1 MENRQQQ
8 ILAEIQ
14 SMMASIRN
22 ELNML
27 DIKISEFQQIA
38 GASGNEPEPI
48 DLEHIDFTMEAPVE
62 QVVETEMEMEIEPE
76 VEPEVEAEVEV
87 EVEVEPEVE
96 ADVEVEVEPV
106 EEEEPEVIEVPVAE
120 DVVEADVEAEVEL
133 VSEVE
138 EVDEPEVVTEPDVDD
153 DLPFFEE
160 ESVFAEP
167 AKPEPVKVEPVA
179 PKEEA
184 TALIDAML
192 DKFAWKNDMPGSAV
206 KDVRSAISL
215 NDRILFINKLFA
227 EDPMAF
233 QAAIGK
239 LNAMESLDEVVA
251 YVQAEHSDWNLE
263 SDVVYRFMMAVRRKV
278 R

>member
-48 DLEHIDFTMEAPVE
+48 DLEHIDFTMEATVE

-76 VEPEVEAEVEV
+76 IEPEVDVEVEAE
-87 EVEVEPEVE
+87 P
-96 ADVEVEVEPV
+96 EVEVEPV

-120 DVVEADVEAEVEL
+120 EVVEADVEADVEL

-239 LNAMESLDEVVA
+239 LNAMESLDDVVA

>member
-1 MENRQQQ
+1 
-8 ILAEIQ
+8 
-14 SMMASIRN
+14 MMASIRN

-27 DIKISEFQQIA
+27 DVKISEFQQIVA
-38 GASGNEPEPI
+38 ASGDELEPI
-48 DLEHIDFTMEAPVE
+48 DLEPIEFTMEAPE
-62 QVVETEMEMEIEPE
+62 IEVVQPELEIEPE
-76 VEPEVEAEVEV
+76 VEVEI
-87 EVEVEPEVE
+87 EVEPEVE
-96 ADVEVEVEPV
+96 PV
-106 EEEEPEVIEVPVAE
+106 
-120 DVVEADVEAEVEL
+120 
-133 VSEVE
+133 VE
-138 EVDEPEVVTEPDVDD
+138 EVEAEPEVVVEEVVEDLPVEEDD

-167 AKPEPVKVEPVA
+167 EPVKVEPV
-179 PKEEA
+179 KEEPVA
-184 TALIDAML
+184 AKEEPAALIDAML
-192 DKFAWKNDMPGSAV
+192 DKLAWKKDMPGSAV

-251 YVQAEHSDWNLE
+251 YVKAEHSDWNLE
-263 SDVVYRFMMAVRRKV
+263 SDIVYRFMMAVRRKV

>member
-1 MENRQQQ
+1 
-8 ILAEIQ
+8 
-14 SMMASIRN
+14 MMASIRN

-27 DIKISEFQQIA
+27 DVKISEFQQIA
-38 GASGNEPEPI
+38 EGSGNELEPI
-48 DLEHIDFTMEAPVE
+48 DLEPIDFTMEAPE
-62 QVVETEMEMEIEPE
+62 IEVVQPELEIEPE
-76 VEPEVEAEVEV
+76 VEVKI
-87 EVEVEPEVE
+87 EVEPEVE
-96 ADVEVEVEPV
+96 PVVEEVVEDLPV
-106 EEEEPEVIEVPVAE
+106 EE
-120 DVVEADVEAEVEL
+120 
-133 VSEVE
+133 
-138 EVDEPEVVTEPDVDD
+138 DD

-167 AKPEPVKVEPVA
+167 EPVTVEPVKEEPVA
-179 PKEEA
+179 AKEEPA
-184 TALIDAML
+184 ALIDAML
-192 DKFAWKNDMPGSAV
+192 DKLAWKKDMPGSAV

-251 YVQAEHSDWNLE
+251 YVKAEHSDWNLE
-263 SDVVYRFMMAVRRKV
+263 SDIVYRFMMAVRRKV